1 MTGMTV
7 IIFSSG
13 TRTSQLTVPLELQ
26 TQSQPKQF
34 TTLLFLALLCLRRL
48 HLLISRRR
56 ATTHQMA
63 VSSTFRAAST
73 RAGTSTLTAG
83 EQAAPYSLMRLDLEI
98 LTVAVPAERALLR
111 TSASMATIGQPA
123 LIPHPTVV
131 ACTSVRVSW
140 ARRVRS
146 SVRTGSPSVRSQNK
160 FDYLI
165 I

>member
-1 MTGMTV
+1 MQQQQKQSIPLPHLGLL
-7 IIFSSG
+7 
-13 TRTSQLTVPLELQ
+13 SQKLQ
-26 TQSQPKQF
+26 
-34 TTLLFLALLCLRRL
+34 RL
-48 HLLISRRR
+48 QDLHRQVEI
-56 ATTHQMA
+56 HQIVVNSML
-63 VSSTFRAAST
+63 VVAST
-73 RAGTSTLTAG
+73 RDFSSTLMAG
-83 EQAAPYSLMRLDLEI
+83 KQAAPYSLMRLDLEI
-98 LTVAVPAERALLR
+98 LTVAVPAEPVLLR
-111 TSASMATIGQPA
+111 TSARMATIGQPA